1 MTEQLF
7 FASRH
12 RDLERIELALRA
24 AAELLLRFSSAVV
37 AVDFKDGGDPV
48 THADSAVNDLLCSM
62 LPRNGEGW
70 LSEESSDNARRLSK
84 ERIWVVDPLDGTKEF
99 IQGIPEWCVSIGL
112 VEDGIAVAGGVA
124 NPSSGEI
131 LLGSVETGLIA
142 KPTPLPKTKKPENR
156 EPIVLASRSEH
167 TKGQWDCYQGG
178 CFRVLPT
185 GSIAGRL
192 ARVAAGFA
200 DATWTLGPRHEW
212 DVAGGVALIRAAGGR
227 VEVAPGREPIF
238 NQPSARLNRLAAFG
252 PDCGD
257 VLPQLRN
264 SAWGFGWPPVE
275 RRAPLTRDEF
285 ERYELE

>member
-7 FASRH
+7 FASRY
-12 RDLERIELALRA
+12 RDLERIESALRA
-24 AAELLLRFSSAVV
+24 AAELLLQFASADV
-37 AVDFKDGGDPV
+37 AVDFKEDGDPV
-48 THADSAVNDLLCSM
+48 THADRAVNDLLCKL

-70 LSEESSDNARRLSK
+70 LSEESSDDSGRLSK
-84 ERIWVVDPLDGTKEF
+84 QRIWVVDPLDGTKEF

-142 KPTPLPKTKKPENR
+142 KPTPLPPGKKRQNR
-156 EPIVLASRSEH
+156 EPVVLASRSEH
-167 TKGQWDCYQGG
+167 TKGQWDCYQGEY
-178 CFRVLPT
+178 FRVLPT

-227 VEVAPGREPIF
+227 VEVAPGTEPVF
-238 NQPSARLNRLAAFG
+238 NQPSTRLKRLAAFG
-252 PDCGD
+252 PGCED

-264 SAWGFGWPPVE
+264 SAWSFHWAVDE
-275 RRAPLTRDEF
+275 RRPPLRNV
-285 ERYELE
+285 